1 MKKSFFYLAL
11 VCVAI
16 SCQREQPLEKADR
29 LSATAGSSAALLTV
43 SPNSLK
49 IADRESFYGIYTS
62 SSQWGA
68 CAVKTSNTVRK
79 GSGTYLRQLT
89 DAEKDLI
96 GNSIDFRIE
105 LYAAYDEWDRIA
117 TSWYIKVPKGTTTL
131 EDVDYNSYVKTSFIH
146 YTTPY
151 FLYSAS
157 FNHITYKRDVST
169 FAYDLRDKNY
179 DVYIGYEI
187 GANPSKYLPSGW
199 EDNYCDYP
207 GFEADIFIDTK
218 DTGTISD
225 SSALVVVPL
234 LSKDLTSGMEVSTVS
249 FALDQDVTNAYIRIS
264 SSGHGNEE
272 GANRTLKLSVD
283 DTQAGSFSTKVI
295 CTPYSYYDGINPY
308 GAKCSGCTWRYPYR
322 NWCQGGEVAPVT
334 VQVGNLTKGT
344 HTFKLDAGTRVEPSA
359 GETTIDNTLV
369 TYAVLIAD
377 KKDAAVTGVRFYMD
391 ASYGGA
397 VSQPLAKGNY
407 TLSQLQAK
415 GVLNDGASSVK
426 IPAGW
431 QVIMYEHNNFS
442 GRSWTLTADNS
453 WLGGLSPS
461 ANDKMSSV
469 KIQ

>member
-11 VCVAI
+11 ACVAI

-157 FNHITYKRDVST
+157 FNLSLIHI
-169 FAYDLRDKNY
+169 
-179 DVYIGYEI
+179 
-187 GANPSKYLPSGW
+187 
-199 EDNYCDYP
+199 
-207 GFEADIFIDTK
+207 
-218 DTGTISD
+218 
-225 SSALVVVPL
+225 
-234 LSKDLTSGMEVSTVS
+234 
-249 FALDQDVTNAYIRIS
+249 
-264 SSGHGNEE
+264 
-272 GANRTLKLSVD
+272 
-283 DTQAGSFSTKVI
+283 
-295 CTPYSYYDGINPY
+295 
-308 GAKCSGCTWRYPYR
+308 
-322 NWCQGGEVAPVT
+322 
-334 VQVGNLTKGT
+334 
-344 HTFKLDAGTRVEPSA
+344 
-359 GETTIDNTLV
+359 
-369 TYAVLIAD
+369 
-377 KKDAAVTGVRFYMD
+377 
-391 ASYGGA
+391 
-397 VSQPLAKGNY
+397 
-407 TLSQLQAK
+407 
-415 GVLNDGASSVK
+415 
-426 IPAGW
+426 
-431 QVIMYEHNNFS
+431 
-442 GRSWTLTADNS
+442 
-453 WLGGLSPS
+453 
-461 ANDKMSSV
+461 
-469 KIQ
+469 